1 MLLRFLVVFLF
12 LIPFASRSQQVKGYV
27 KDETT
32 QEMVIGAVIRCSG
45 GGGTVTNGEGLYIL
59 DCTGDSLII
68 EYIGYSRK
76 AIALKNIGGG
86 VVNISI
92 IPLTNAFQ
100 TVVVS
105 AGKFEQDINEVTVSM
120 EVLKP
125 DLVHDK
131 NTISAEDILQQT
143 PGVSIVDKE
152 PQIRGGSGYSFGAGS
167 RVQILV
173 DDMPALS
180 GDAGRPNWDY
190 LPVENISQ
198 IEVIKGASSVLYG
211 SSALSGVIHFR
222 TAYPGAKPK
231 TVVQLYQ
238 GVFDNPRSMGSK
250 YWQGNLMR
258 SGANVFHGQRSG
270 QVDWILSANFV
281 GDDGHL
287 GPIKDTATGKFDNG
301 YNPFTADRYAS
312 NTRGR
317 VTGSI
322 RVRSKKI
329 EGLSFSLAS
338 NWNMSNSMG
347 TLIWENSDT
356 ALYGAFAGSAT
367 RTRQLLGTVD
377 PSVSYYGKR
386 GGRHV
391 LRTRWQS
398 LDNDNDNNQGN
409 FSDQYFGE
417 YQYSQDWTEWGISG
431 LRSTVGAVSN
441 STYARGELF
450 KGGNPDG
457 RNTVFNRAAYIQLDQ
472 ELLKK
477 IHLSGGARFE
487 QFVMNGVKS
496 ERPVYRAGMNIELA
510 KYTFFRSSYGQGY
523 RFPSVAEKFIV
534 TGVGAINIF
543 ANPDLV
549 PETSVNMEA
558 GMRQGFKIGN
568 FMGFADVSLF
578 RQEYENF
585 IEFTFAVWEK
595 IVFQPGVN
603 IEELFRRS
611 IGFKSVNTGKAR
623 VDGAEFSLTG
633 TGQIGKLGL
642 DILAGYNY
650 TKPVSLTPQKI
661 YAKAQASALDEN
673 GNVTYMNTSSDTSGN
688 ILKYRMQHLLRAD
701 VNLRYLGWALGTSVR
716 YNSRMQNIDNAFEYL
731 EENLPSLFNPGIIP
745 WRTNHKK
752 GDYVID
758 SRISYTF
765 KGGHRGALVI
775 SNLLNREYAIRPL
788 AIEEP
793 RLFTFQ
799 YTFTFQGKE
808 N

>member
-1 MLLRFLVVFLF
+1 MLLRFLIFIL
-12 LIPFASRSQQVKGYV
+12 LISSLPSQAQSISGYV
-27 KDETT
+27 KDEQTGD
-32 QEMVIGAVIRCSG
+32 VIMGAIIRCENG
-45 GGGTVTNGEGLYIL
+45 VGTVTNEQGYFSLN
-59 DCTGDSLII
+59 CNGDSLWV
-68 EYIGYSRK
+68 EYIGYTRK
-76 AIALKNIGGG
+76 AISLVGSDRFHLVIA
-86 VVNISI
+86 ISPAI
-92 IPLTNAFQ
+92 SAFQ

-105 AGKFEQDINEVTVSM
+105 AGKFEQDVNEVTVSM

-125 DLVHDK
+125 NLVHDK
-131 NTISAEDILQQT
+131 NTVSAEDILQQT

-198 IEVIKGASSVLYG
+198 IEVVKGASSVLYG

-222 TAYPGAKPK
+222 TAYPGVAPK

-238 GVFDNPRSMGSK
+238 GVFDSPRSSNSK

-258 SGANVFHGQRSG
+258 TGANVFHGQKSG
-270 QVDWILSANFV
+270 NIDWIVSANFV

-287 GPIKDTATGKFDNG
+287 GPMKDTANGSFDND
-301 YNPFTADRYAS
+301 YNPFTADRYAA

-317 VTGSI
+317 VTGSF
-322 RVRSKKI
+322 RWHSKKV
-329 EGLSFSLAS
+329 EGLTLGLAS
-338 NWNMSNSMG
+338 NWNMSNSIG
-347 TLIWENSDT
+347 TLIWENADT

-367 RTRQLLGTVD
+367 RTKQLLGTVD
-377 PSVSYYGKR
+377 PTISYYGKS
-386 GGRHV
+386 GARHV

-409 FSDQYFGE
+409 FSDQYYGE
-417 YQYSQDWTEWGISG
+417 YQFSQDGSYWGMPG
-431 LRSTVGAVSN
+431 FRSTMGVVSN

-457 RNTVFNRAAYIQLDQ
+457 RNNVFNRAIYIQLDQ
-472 ELLKK
+472 AFLKR

-487 QFVMNGVKS
+487 QFVMNGTKS
-496 ERPVYRAGMNIELA
+496 ERPVYRAGVNVELA
-510 KYTFFRSSYGQGY
+510 KYTFLRSSYGQGY
-523 RFPSVAEKFIV
+523 RYPSIAEKFIV

-558 GMRQGFKIGN
+558 GIRQGFKIGN
-568 FMGFADVSLF
+568 FMGFADFSVF

-585 IEFTFAVWEK
+585 IEFTFALWEK
-595 IVFQPGVN
+595 VVFQPGVN
-603 IEELFRRS
+603 IEEMLRQS
-611 IGFKSVNTGKAR
+611 IGFKSVNTGRAR
-623 VDGAEFSLTG
+623 VDGAELSLTG
-633 TGQIGKLGL
+633 SGQVGKVAVDL
-642 DILAGYNY
+642 LAGYTY
-650 TKPVSLTPQKI
+650 THPISLTPNVA
-661 YAKAQASALDEN
+661 YAKAQNSDLSEN
-673 GNVTYMNTSSDTSGN
+673 GDITYKNTSSDTSGN
-688 ILKYRMQHLLRAD
+688 VLKYRMQHLVRAD
-701 VNLRYLGWALGTSVR
+701 LNLRYIGWSLGGSFR
-716 YNSRMQNIDNAFEYL
+716 YNSHMQNIDNAFEYL
-731 EENLPSLFNPGIIP
+731 EDNLSSVFNPGIIP
-745 WRTNHKK
+745 WRANHKK

-758 SRISYTF
+758 TRFSYTF
-765 KGGHRGALVI
+765 KGGHRAALVI

-793 RLFTFQ
+793 RLFTLQ
-799 YTFTFQGKE
+799 YTFTFQG
-808 N
+808 NQ

>member
-1 MLLRFLVVFLF
+1 M
-12 LIPFASRSQQVKGYV
+12 
-27 KDETT
+27 
-32 QEMVIGAVIRCSG
+32 
-45 GGGTVTNGEGLYIL
+45 
-59 DCTGDSLII
+59 
-68 EYIGYSRK
+68 
-76 AIALKNIGGG
+76 
-86 VVNISI
+86 
-92 IPLTNAFQ
+92 
-100 TVVVS
+100 
-105 AGKFEQDINEVTVSM
+105 
-120 EVLKP
+120 
-125 DLVHDK
+125 
-131 NTISAEDILQQT
+131 
-143 PGVSIVDKE
+143 
-152 PQIRGGSGYSFGAGS
+152 
-167 RVQILV
+167 
-173 DDMPALS
+173 
-180 GDAGRPNWDY
+180 
-190 LPVENISQ
+190 
-198 IEVIKGASSVLYG
+198 
-211 SSALSGVIHFR
+211 
-222 TAYPGAKPK
+222 
-231 TVVQLYQ
+231 
-238 GVFDNPRSMGSK
+238 
-250 YWQGNLMR
+250 
-258 SGANVFHGQRSG
+258 
-270 QVDWILSANFV
+270 

-287 GPIKDTATGKFDNG
+287 GPIKDTATGAFDNG
-301 YNPFTADRYAS
+301 YNPFTADRYAA

-367 RTRQLLGTVD
+367 RTKQLLGTVD
-377 PSVSYYGKR
+377 PSVSYFVKK

-391 LRTRWQS
+391 VRTRWQS

-409 FSDQYFGE
+409 FSDQYYGE
-417 YQYSQDWTEWGISG
+417 YQFSQDWSEWGISG

-457 RNTVFNRAAYIQLDQ
+457 RNTIFNRAAYIQLDQ

-487 QFVMNGVKS
+487 QFLMNGVKS

-558 GMRQGFKIGN
+558 GIRQGFRIGN

-611 IGFKSVNTGKAR
+611 LGFKSVNTGKAR

-633 TGQIGKLGL
+633 TGQMGKVGL
-642 DILAGYNY
+642 DILAGYTY
-650 TKPVSLTPQKI
+650 TQPVSLTPNQV
-661 YAKAQASALDEN
+661 YAKAQSSDLAEN
-673 GNVTYMNTSSDTSGN
+673 GDITYFNTSSDTTGN
-688 ILKYRMQHLLRAD
+688 ILKYRMQHLVRAD
-701 VNLRYLGWALGTSVR
+701 VNLRYLGWSLGGSFR
-716 YNSRMQNIDNAFEYL
+716 YNSHMQNIDKAFEFL
-731 EENLPSLFNPGIIP
+731 EENLPTVFNPGIIP
-745 WRTNHKK
+745 WRADHKK
-752 GDYVID
+752 GDYVVD
-758 SRISYTF
+758 TRVSYTF
-765 KGGHRGALVI
+765 KGGHRAALVI

-808 N
+808 KS